1 MDELLV
7 PAVGATVTILGPV
20 DPKHHGLTGIV
31 KGTWYKGNTLESI
44 GIAPN
49 IRKPGAGVVRVEVD
63 ESTTFTIHA
72 TLKTVE
78 TPYGTVHVNPGY
90 DRNDDVVTNN
100 QGGKQSRVD
109 YAFTELEPDM
119 LLRVTQVLHKGKAK
133 YGAKNWRQIPY
144 EDHLNHIAYH
154 WTMLHAQDTS
164 EDHLA
169 NIICRAMFAIYMKER
184 QP

>member
-1 MDELLV
+1 MDELDPIKTEPFV
-7 PAVGATVTILGPV
+7 PAVGTPVTVQGPV
-20 DPKHHGLTGIV
+20 DP
-31 KGTWYKGNTLESI
+31 
-44 GIAPN
+44 
-49 IRKPGAGVVRVEVD
+49 
-63 ESTTFTIHA
+63 
-72 TLKTVE
+72 
-78 TPYGTVHVNPGY
+78 NPEY
-90 DRNDDVVTNN
+90 DRNDDVVVND

-154 WTMLHAQDTS
+154 WTMLHQGDTS

-169 NIICRAMFAIYMKER
+169 NIICRAMFAMYMKDK
-184 QP
+184 P